1 MDPMTMALI
10 AKGVISGAK
19 AIQGASQRSQAR
31 KLEEE
36 VMSKGMPR
44 LQTPA
49 EYYELY
55 KASQRDKAMEAETA
69 QAQQIQASNI
79 EALQTGGSRAMLG
92 GAPAVVAATQANVA
106 EAARRGYQREQ
117 QALSALAAANART
130 QSMNFQADISERNR
144 QLRQAAIG
152 FQAGTET
159 LYNGLEG
166 VASSAI
172 LGADEFGGVNRLTAE
187 GTSNEIA
194 TPESPFG
201 TEVTGVKTQA
211 VEDFY
216 NLSNPFSQY
225 MNQSDQQNVDRAT
238 YRDSFDTSG
247 RPQRDFYDPNIF
259 PIVPNID
266 RATYVKLF
274 PNIDRNTYGELFPEQ
289 KNGGPITT
297 KGDFDHESNPLHVVD
312 NDGRKVAEVTGQ
324 ETLVYNPKQ
333 RQLMKKIMD
342 RLISKG
348 KVSLNEEEKR
358 EAKEVLKAFQK

>member
-36 VMSKGMPR
+36 VLSKGMPR

-55 KASQRDKAMEAETA
+55 KSSQRDKAMEAEIA

-172 LGADEFGGVNRLTAE
+172 LGANEFGGVNRLTAE
-187 GTSNEIA
+187 GVPQVSNLLGDLQAQSAPQTGDLINFLGNQPV
-194 TPESPFG
+194 TPNDNIDY
-201 TEVTGVKTQA
+201 K
-211 VEDFY
+211 
-216 NLSNPFSQY
+216 SN
-225 MNQSDQQNVDRAT
+225 RE
-238 YRDSFDTSG
+238 SFDVSG
-247 RPQRDFYDPNIF
+247 RPQRDFYDLNVF
-259 PIVPNID
+259 PP
-266 RATYVKLF
+266 LFF
-274 PNIDRNTYGELFPEQ
+274 PNQE
-289 KNGGPITT
+289 NGGPITT

>member
-19 AIQGASQRSQAR
+19 AIQGASQRGQAR

-55 KASQRDKAMEAETA
+55 KASQRDKAMEAEIA

-117 QALSALAAANART
+117 QALSSLAAANART
-130 QSMNFQADISERNR
+130 QSMNFQADIGERNR
-144 QLRQAAIG
+144 QLQQAATG
-152 FQAGTET
+152 FQAGSET
-159 LYNGLEG
+159 LYSGLEG

-172 LGADEFGGVNRLTAE
+172 LGADEFGGVNRLTTE
-187 GTSNEIA
+187 GTSPEIA

-216 NLSNPFSQY
+216 NISNPFSQY

-247 RPQRDFYDPNIF
+247 RPLRDYYELDTF
-259 PIVPNID
+259 PV
-266 RATYVKLF
+266 F
-274 PNIDRNTYGELFPEQ
+274 PNQ

-312 NDGRKVAEVTGQ
+312 NDGQKVAEVTGQ

-348 KVSLNEEEKR
+348 KVSLSEEEKR

>member
-44 LQTPA
+44 LQTPS

-55 KASQRDKAMEAETA
+55 KASQRDKAMEAEIA

-130 QSMNFQADISERNR
+130 QSMNFQTDLGERNR
-144 QLRQAAIG
+144 QLQQAAIG

-159 LYNGLEG
+159 LYSGLEG

-172 LGADEFGGVNRLTAE
+172 LGADEFGGVNRLTTE
-187 GTSNEIA
+187 GVPQVSNLLGDLQAQSAPQTGDLINFLGNQPV
-194 TPESPFG
+194 TPSDNIDY
-201 TEVTGVKTQA
+201 K
-211 VEDFY
+211 
-216 NLSNPFSQY
+216 SN
-225 MNQSDQQNVDRAT
+225 
-238 YRDSFDTSG
+238 RDSFDVSG
-247 RPQRDFYDPNIF
+247 RPQRDFYDLNIF
-259 PIVPNID
+259 P
-266 RATYVKLF
+266 YV
-274 PNIDRNTYGELFPEQ
+274 PEQ

-312 NDGRKVAEVTGQ
+312 NDGQKVAEVTGQ